1 MNKQRN
7 MKIYFL
13 PDEQI
18 KYITKSEMPQIWDV
32 AHLIAHMQL
41 CD

>member
-1 MNKQRN
+1 

-13 PDEQI
+13 LDEQI
-18 KYITKSEMPQIWDV
+18 KYITKSKTPQILDV

-41 CD
+41 FD